1 MADNNWIDATR
12 SGPATA
18 PTLSSKTDII
28 EGEVVLPT
36 DTHHPMRIG
45 LWGLAIG
52 LGGFLLWAMLA
63 PLDEGVPTMGTVAID
78 TKRKAVQHLQGGIVR
93 EVMVREG
100 QMVKTNDLLIRL
112 DDAYSKANYESI
124 RQHYATIRATEGRLL
139 AEQKGLMTIHFH
151 DDLIKSKEIDP
162 LINNHIEVQSQLLRS
177 RRAAL
182 DAELSAIQESILGHQ
197 GQIQGYQGMLENRKT
212 QLSLLR
218 EELDSIRDL
227 VKEGYV
233 PRNKQMELERSAAE
247 VAGVIANLQGTLLS
261 EQKSIS
267 ELKLRSTQRKQE
279 FRKEVDTQLAEIE
292 REVQADAEK
301 LNAATDELSRIQIRS
316 PADGQVV
323 GLAVQTVGAVI
334 QPGQKLMD
342 IVPLDETL
350 ILETRVPPNMIDRVQ
365 PGLNAAV
372 RFSTFS
378 HSPTLVVE
386 GRLESV
392 SGDLLT
398 DPQTG
403 ISYYLARVSITPEGM
418 QKLGNRQMQAGMPAE
433 VVFKTGERT
442 VLKYLLHPLTK
453 RLASAMKEE

>member
-1 MADNNWIDATR
+1 MAENNWTNGNR
-12 SGPATA
+12 PGTA
-18 PTLSSKTDII
+18 PTLLAARGDIV

-45 LWGLAIG
+45 LWGLALG
-52 LGGFLLWAMLA
+52 LGGFILWAMLA
-63 PLDEGVPTMGTVAID
+63 PLDEGVPTIGTVTID

-93 EVMVREG
+93 EVLIKEG
-100 QMVKTNDLLIRL
+100 QMVKVNDPLIRL
-112 DDAYSKANYESI
+112 DDSYARANYEAI
-124 RQHYATIRATEGRLL
+124 RQHYSTIRATEGRLL
-139 AEQKGLMTIHFH
+139 AEQKGAHTIQFH
-151 DDLIKSKEIDP
+151 GDLIKSSEIDP
-162 LINNHIEVQSQLLRS
+162 LISNQTTVQSQILKS
-177 RRAAL
+177 RQAAL
-182 DAELSAIQESILGHQ
+182 DAELSAVQESILGHQ
-197 GQIQGYQGMLENRKT
+197 GQIQGYQGMLDNRKT
-212 QLSLLR
+212 QLDLIR
-218 EELDSIRDL
+218 EELGSIRDL

-247 VAGVIANLQGTLLS
+247 VAGVLASLQGTLLS
-261 EQKSIS
+261 EQKAIS
-267 ELKLRSTQRKQE
+267 ELKLRSIQRKQE
-279 FRKEVDTQLAEIE
+279 YRKEVDTQLAEIE

-301 LNAATDELSRIQIRS
+301 LKAATDELSRIQIRS

-323 GLAVQTVGAVI
+323 GLTVQTVGAVI

-365 PGLNAAV
+365 PGLTAAV
-372 RFSTFS
+372 RFSSFS

-442 VLKYLLHPLTK
+442 VMEYVLHPLTK